1 MAAGSNLK
9 VRRTIYGLAVVLGVV
24 LVAAAPRMWDQL
36 QLATGWA
43 LPQRVGT
50 ALLIVSHHGDLDAYP
65 ENTAESLWA
74 AAALDPDGIEIDV
87 HLSASGTWYVLHDP
101 TLDRTTDG
109 HGRIA
114 AITDDIIDS
123 ATVDAGTG
131 FNPELG
137 ALHVPRLDTVL
148 AGLAAF
154 QGTIYLDVQHAE
166 SGDPATLLD
175 LTGDM
180 RVAIVCRSVADAAAV
195 KARDQGVETLV
206 DVVRPITDDVDG
218 LLGDASLHASPR
230 LMATWLRPLSVY
242 VPEWQ
247 FNQDESAL
255 LRLAWASG
263 VKAFFTN
270 HLEEALAARDALAAS
285 QP

>member
-1 MAAGSNLK
+1 MNLRGAII
-9 VRRTIYGLAVVLGVV
+9 VLAVLLAVVLVV
-24 LVAAAPRMWDQL
+24 AAPRMWDQL

-43 LPQRVGT
+43 LPHRTGP
-50 ALLIVSHHGDLDAYP
+50 ALLIVSHHGDLEAYP
-65 ENTAESLWA
+65 DNTAESLWA

-114 AITDDIIDS
+114 VLTDDIIDS
-123 ATVDAGTG
+123 ATVDAGLG
-131 FNPELG
+131 FNPEHD
-137 ALHVPRLDTVL
+137 ALHVPRLDAVL

-175 LTGDM
+175 LTGGM
-180 RVAIVCRSVADAAAV
+180 RVAIVCRSAADAAAV
-195 KARDQGVETLV
+195 KAHDQGVETLV
-206 DVVRPITDDVDG
+206 DVGRPIGDAVDG
-218 LLGDASLHASPR
+218 LLGDASLHASPQ
-230 LMATWLRPLSVY
+230 LMATWTRPLSVY
-242 VPEWQ
+242 VAEWQ
-247 FNQDESAL
+247 FDQDEYPL

-263 VKAFFTN
+263 VRAFFTN
-270 HLEEALAARDALAAS
+270 HLRIALATRDRFVS
-285 QP
+285 VGP

>member
-1 MAAGSNLK
+1 MNLRGAIIGLA
-9 VRRTIYGLAVVLGVV
+9 VLLAVVLVV
-24 LVAAAPRMWDQL
+24 AAPRMWDQL

-43 LPQRVGT
+43 LPHRTGP
-50 ALLIVSHHGDLDAYP
+50 ALLIVSHHGDLEAYP

-114 AITDDIIDS
+114 ALSDGVIDS
-123 ATVDAGTG
+123 ATVDAGLG
-131 FNPELG
+131 FKPELG
-137 ALHVPRLDTVL
+137 AIHVPKLDVVL

-175 LTGDM
+175 LTGGI
-180 RVAIVCRSVADAAAV
+180 RVAIVCRSAADAAAV
-195 KARDQGVETLV
+195 KARDQAVETLV
-206 DVVRPITDDVDG
+206 DVGRPISDAVDG
-218 LLGDASLHASPR
+218 LLGDASLHASPQV
-230 LMATWLRPLSVY
+230 MATWMRPLSVY
-242 VPEWQ
+242 VAEWR
-247 FNQDESAL
+247 FNQDEYPL

-263 VKAFFTN
+263 VRAFFTN
-270 HLEEALAARDALAAS
+270 HLRTGLATRDGFAS
-285 QP
+285 VQP